1 MSAAAPYP
9 DDRTREVPHSVE
21 MEQSVLGALLLDN
34 AAIDR
39 IGELRAGHFYRAE
52 HRTIFES
59 ILKLII
65 GHRTADMMTVAD
77 DLTVTGKIGAAGGL
91 PYLNALVQS
100 TPGSAN
106 VTRYAGI
113 VIERWKRRGLL
124 AATDE
129 VRALVFERKGRD
141 ASEIVS
147 EAQAK
152 FEALA
157 GSHPDGPKFISEYLL
172 PVVEEIDDQSDGV
185 LPNVIA
191 TGFRDLD
198 RKLDGGMN
206 AGELIVL
213 AGRPSMGKTALA
225 FGIGA
230 HVARKVGTVLM
241 FSLEMPGKQLTQRS
255 LARDGRI
262 PMPHIKN
269 GALMTKTDFE
279 NLAKAVDNHTH
290 LPMLIDESAAL
301 SLAEITSRSR
311 AVKRQH
317 GLSLV
322 IVDYIG
328 LMTGGDG
335 ENRTQQV
342 GSFSRGLKGL
352 AKRLDVPVITLSQ
365 LNRGVENRTDKRP
378 TMADLRESGDIE
390 QDADLILMLYR
401 DEVYNPDSP
410 DRGTA
415 EVIIAKQRNGEIG
428 TTRLAYVGEH
438 TKFADLAP
446 GYLPVPRSKPQQS
459 SRGFDE

>member
-1 MSAAAPYP
+1 MNAPDH
-9 DDRTREVPHSVE
+9 DDRTREVPHSIE

-39 IGELRAGHFYRAE
+39 VGDLHAGHFYRAE
-52 HRTIFES
+52 HRTLFET
-59 ILKLII
+59 ILKLIA
-65 GHRTADMMTVAD
+65 GNRTADM
-77 DLTVTGKIGAAGGL
+77 LTVFERLQASGKAGQVGGL
-91 PYLNALVQS
+91 AYLNALAQN

-106 VTRYAGI
+106 ITRYAGI
-113 VIERWKRRGLL
+113 VIDRWTLRGLL
-124 AATDE
+124 AAADE
-129 VRALVFERKGRD
+129 VRALVFERRGRD
-141 ASEIVS
+141 VSEIVS

-152 FEALA
+152 FEPLA
-157 GSHPDGPKFISEYLL
+157 ESRAGGPKFIGEYLP
-172 PVVEEIDDQSDGV
+172 PVVEEIDEQSRGV
-185 LPNVIA
+185 LPSVIA

-206 AGELIVL
+206 AGELIVM

-225 FGIGA
+225 IGIGA
-230 HVARKVGTVLM
+230 NVARKVGTVLV
-241 FSLEMPGKQLTQRS
+241 FSLEMPGRQLTQRS
-255 LARDGRI
+255 LAREGRI
-262 PMPHIKN
+262 AMPHIKN

-279 NLAKAVDNHTH
+279 NLTKATEGLAA

-301 SLAEITSRSR
+301 SVAEITSRSR

-352 AKRLDVPVITLSQ
+352 AKRLGVPVIALSQ

-378 TMADLRESGDIE
+378 IMADLRESGDIE

-401 DEVYNPDSP
+401 DEVYYPDSP

-415 EVIIAKQRNGEIG
+415 EIIVAKQRNGEVG
-428 TTRLAYVGEH
+428 MTRLAYIGAH
-438 TKFADLAP
+438 TMFADLAP
-446 GYLPVPRSKPQQS
+446 GYLPVPRNKPQQS

>member
-1 MSAAAPYP
+1 MNAADPYLERRMP
-9 DDRTREVPHSVE
+9 EALHSIE
-21 MEQSVLGALLLDN
+21 AEQSVLGALMLDN
-34 AAIDR
+34 TAIDR
-39 IGELRAGHFYRAE
+39 IGELHAGHFYRAE
-52 HRTIFES
+52 HRTIFETIS
-59 ILKLII
+59 KLIA
-65 GHRTADMMTVAD
+65 GNRTADMLTVAE
-77 DLTVTGKIGAAGGL
+77 DLTATGKSAATGGL
-91 PYLNALVQS
+91 PYLNALVQN

-113 VIERWKRRGLL
+113 VIERWTRRSLL
-124 AATDE
+124 AAADE

-141 ASEIVS
+141 VSEIVS

-152 FEALA
+152 FEPLA
-157 GSHPDGPKFISEYLL
+157 ESRAGGPKFIGEYLP
-172 PVVEEIDDQSDGV
+172 PVVEEIDDQSHGV

-198 RKLDGGMN
+198 KKLDGGMN
-206 AGELIVL
+206 AGELVVM

-225 FGIGA
+225 IGIGA
-230 HVARKVGTVLM
+230 NVARKVGTALV
-241 FSLEMPGKQLTQRS
+241 FSLEMPGRQLTQRS

-262 PMPHIKN
+262 PMPRIKN

-279 NLAKAVDNHTH
+279 NLAKATEGLAA
-290 LPMLIDESAAL
+290 LPMLIDESPGL

-317 GLSLV
+317 GLSLI

-352 AKRLDVPVITLSQ
+352 AKRLDVPVIALSQ
-365 LNRGVENRTDKRP
+365 LNRGLESRPNKRP
-378 TMADLRESGDIE
+378 CMADLRESGEIE
-390 QDADLILMLYR
+390 QDADVILMLYR
-401 DEVYNPDSP
+401 DEVYCPDSP

-415 EVIIAKQRNGEIG
+415 EIIIAKQRNGETG
-428 TTRLAYVGEH
+428 MTRLAFIGEH
-438 TKFADLAP
+438 AKFADLAP
-446 GYLPVPRSKPQQS
+446 GYVPTPRSKPQP